1 MSQEKRRGRKKHRRR
16 KLKKWVK
23 VSFLVIV
30 IIVAL
35 ILIGIFGFKLQSVTC
50 TSDLGQFTDQEVNAY
65 MSEQKIDNTLVFWFK
80 SLIGENTPLELY
92 EEYKVKLLSPSKVK
106 ITGYEK
112 KLQGYIKKDKLYY
125 YFDENGTILK
135 ISDEKIKDIVPV
147 KGLEATELKLFK
159 KIKVKDEKSLETI
172 LTVTSSVEAY
182 NYKVKQYS
190 INKNNEV
197 TMNIKNVKV
206 QLDKKTNL
214 DKKLKDFNDMYKNV
228 IKYKGTLNMKH
239 ASEDGSYTLK
249 KSEEKKK

>member
-35 ILIGIFGFKLQSVTC
+35 ILIGIFGFKLQNVTC
-50 TSDLGQFTDQEVNAY
+50 TSDLDQFTDQEVNAY
-65 MSEQKIDNTLVFWFK
+65 ISEQKIDNTLVFWFK
-80 SLIGENTPLELY
+80 SLIGKNTPLELY

-159 KIKVKDEKSLETI
+159 KIKVKDERNNNIDYRPPIAAIRHDDWL
-172 LTVTSSVEAY
+172 
-182 NYKVKQYS
+182 S
-190 INKNNEV
+190 IR
-197 TMNIKNVKV
+197 IH
-206 QLDKKTNL
+206 D
-214 DKKLKDFNDMYKNV
+214 
-228 IKYKGTLNMKH
+228 
-239 ASEDGSYTLK
+239 
-249 KSEEKKK
+249 EK

>member
-50 TSDLGQFTDQEVNAY
+50 TSDLDQFTDQEVNAY

-172 LTVTSSVEAY
+172 LTV
-182 NYKVKQYS
+182 
-190 INKNNEV
+190 I
-197 TMNIKNVKV
+197 I
-206 QLDKKTNL
+206 
-214 DKKLKDFNDMYKNV
+214 
-228 IKYKGTLNMKH
+228 
-239 ASEDGSYTLK
+239 SESL
-249 KSEEKKK
+249 

>member
-35 ILIGIFGFKLQSVTC
+35 ILIGIFGFKLQNVTC
-50 TSDLGQFTDQEVNAY
+50 TSDLDQFTDQEVNAY

-80 SLIGENTPLELY
+80 SLIGKNTPLELY
-92 EEYKVKLLSPSKVK
+92 EEYKVKFLSPSKVK

-147 KGLEATELKLFK
+147 KGL
-159 KIKVKDEKSLETI
+159 
-172 LTVTSSVEAY
+172 
-182 NYKVKQYS
+182 
-190 INKNNEV
+190 
-197 TMNIKNVKV
+197 
-206 QLDKKTNL
+206 
-214 DKKLKDFNDMYKNV
+214 
-228 IKYKGTLNMKH
+228 
-239 ASEDGSYTLK
+239 
-249 KSEEKKK
+249 

>member
-35 ILIGIFGFKLQSVTC
+35 ILIGIFGFKLQNVTC
-50 TSDLGQFTDQEVNAY
+50 TSDLDQFTDQEVNAY
-65 MSEQKIDNTLVFWFK
+65 MSEQKIDNTLVLWFK
-80 SLIGENTPLELY
+80 SLIGKNTPLELY
-92 EEYKVKLLSPSKVK
+92 EEYKVKFLSPSKVK

-159 KIKVKDEKSLETI
+159 KIKVKDEKSLCQ
-172 LTVTSSVEAY
+172 
-182 NYKVKQYS
+182 N
-190 INKNNEV
+190 
-197 TMNIKNVKV
+197 
-206 QLDKKTNL
+206 
-214 DKKLKDFNDMYKNV
+214 
-228 IKYKGTLNMKH
+228 
-239 ASEDGSYTLK
+239 
-249 KSEEKKK
+249 